1 MSFVG
6 SSELFKTTAEDS
18 RLVNRTTHISSCV
31 PTSELFKGP
40 VMLLTGLSFPKKQVV
55 CSPYILAVWLFA
67 LHLGRNFDPTNCICE
82 APSECNNCI
91 ISDVYQTK
99 TLFSAMCDRHNL
111 TSVPMVTPQYH
122 LGAIY
127 LVQCNQQDICRD
139 YGGVPKFEGTVSQ
152 CKQIDN
158 NY

>member
-1 MSFVG
+1 M
-6 SSELFKTTAEDS
+6 
-18 RLVNRTTHISSCV
+18 NRTTHISSISKLILYTRLHCV

-122 LGAIY
+122 LGKLYISFNAISKISVEIMAEY
-127 LVQCNQQDICRD
+127 PNLKELSLNAN
-139 YGGVPKFEGTVSQ
+139 K
-152 CKQIDN
+152 
-158 NY
+158 